1 MTTTSQQNVVLNEQ
15 AQNFLS
21 RDVHHL
27 FIDGQMVPAVS
38 GKTMTTISP
47 STGEALARLAAGDQS
62 DVDRA
67 VLAARKAF
75 KGQWSTWTPY
85 ERQALLTRVAQVLD
99 ERFEELVQIE
109 ATDMGAP
116 VSRLRNTKASLMKM
130 LSFFASQA
138 TSISGE
144 TLMNGI
150 PGNVTTMTL
159 KAPVGVIGGIIP
171 WNGPL
176 NGQFWIIGAVLASG
190 CTAVLKPASEA
201 SLSVLRV
208 AEILYEAGVPAG
220 VINVVTG
227 SGKAAGHALAAHPD
241 VDRIAFTGSTQTGRS
256 IIQASTVNIKKLQ
269 LELGGKSADII
280 CTDAD
285 LDKAVPGAAMG
296 VFANSGQICFAGTRV
311 LVQRPI
317 VEEFTERLLEYMKT
331 LRVGPSLDTAST
343 LGPVIS
349 QTQLDSVLSYIDLG
363 RAEGAE
369 LLSGGQRLEGEL
381 GNGYFMQPSVF
392 GGVTNEMRIAREEIF
407 GPVLSIMPFDDVEEA
422 IAIANDSDYG
432 LGGAVW
438 SQSLSTALRVVHGVH
453 TGTMWVN
460 CYGYIDP
467 LVGFSGTKLSGY
479 GYKGTAAH
487 MDTYLYTKSVYI
499 DLAGTASTP
508 APAAG
513 IEEID

>member
-1 MTTTSQQNVVLNEQ
+1 MTISQQNFALCEQ
-15 AQNFLS
+15 AQGFLS
-21 RDVHHL
+21 RDVQQL
-27 FIDGQMVPAVS
+27 VIDGQRVPAAS
-38 GKTMTTISP
+38 GQTLTTVNP
-47 STGEALARLAAGDQS
+47 STGEVLARLAAGEQA

-75 KGQWSTWTPY
+75 HGPWSTWTPY
-85 ERQALLTRVAQVLD
+85 QRQALLTRIAQVLD
-99 ERFEELVQIE
+99 EKFEELIHIE
-109 ATDMGAP
+109 AMDMGAP
-116 VSRLRNTKASLMKM
+116 VSRLRNTKPALMKM

-138 TSISGE
+138 ANISGE

-176 NGQFWIIGAVLASG
+176 NSQFWIIGAVLASG
-190 CTAVLKPASEA
+190 CTAVLKPSEDA

-208 AEILYEAGVPAG
+208 AEILHEAGTPAG
-220 VINVVTG
+220 VVNVVTG
-227 SGKAAGHALAAHPD
+227 LGKEAGHALAAHPD
-241 VDRIAFTGSTQTGRS
+241 VDRIAFTGSTETGRR
-256 IIQASTVNIKKLQ
+256 IIEASTVNIKKLQ
-269 LELGGKSADII
+269 LELGGKSADIV
-280 CTDAD
+280 CADAD

-317 VEEFTERLLEYMKT
+317 VDEFTERLLAFMKT
-331 LRVGPSLDTAST
+331 LRVGHSLDAAAT

-349 QTQLDSVLSYIDLG
+349 QPQLDKVLSYIDVG
-363 RAEGAE
+363 RDEGAE
-369 LLSGGQRLEGEL
+369 LLCGGQRLEGEL
-381 GNGYFMQPSVF
+381 ENGYFLEPSVF

-407 GPVLSIMPFDDVEEA
+407 GPVLSILPFDDVDEA
-422 IAIANDSDYG
+422 IAIANDSEYG

-438 SQSLSTALRVVHGVH
+438 SQNLSSALRVVHGVH

-467 LVGFSGTKLSGY
+467 LVGFGGTRLSGY
-479 GYKGTAAH
+479 GSKGSAAH
-487 MDTYLYTKSVYI
+487 MDTYLYSKSVYI
-499 DLAGTASTP
+499 EL
-508 APAAG
+508 
-513 IEEID
+513 

>member
-1 MTTTSQQNVVLNEQ
+1 MTTTQQNFALFEQ
-15 AQNFLS
+15 AQGFLS
-21 RDVHHL
+21 RDAHQL
-27 FIDGQMVPAVS
+27 LIDGERVPAVS
-38 GKTMTTISP
+38 GKTLTTANP
-47 STGEALARLAAGDQS
+47 STGEVLARLAAGDQA

-67 VLAARKAF
+67 VFAARKAF
-75 KGQWSTWTPY
+75 NGQWSSWTPY
-85 ERQALLTRVAQVLD
+85 ERQALLTRIGQVLD
-99 ERFEELVQIE
+99 ERFEELIQIE
-109 ATDMGAP
+109 ALDMGAP
-116 VSRLRNTKASLMKM
+116 VSRLRNTKPALLKM
-130 LSFFASQA
+130 VSFFASQA
-138 TSISGE
+138 AGISGE

-190 CTAVLKPASEA
+190 CTAVLKPSEDA

-208 AEILYEAGVPAG
+208 AEILHEAGVPAG

-227 SGKAAGHALAAHPD
+227 LGKEAGHALAAHPD

-256 IIQASTVNIKKLQ
+256 IIEASTANIKKLQ
-269 LELGGKSADII
+269 LELGGKSADIV
-280 CTDAD
+280 CADAD

-317 VEEFTERLLEYMKT
+317 VDEFTERLLAFIDT
-331 LRVGPSLDTAST
+331 LRVGHSLDDAAT

-349 QTQLDSVLSYIDLG
+349 QPQLDKVLSYIDVG
-363 RAEGAE
+363 RNDGAE
-369 LLSGGQRLEGEL
+369 LLCGGRRLDGEL
-381 GNGYFMQPSVF
+381 GNGYFVQPSVF
-392 GGVTNEMRIAREEIF
+392 AGVTNEMRIAREEIF
-407 GPVLSIMPFDDVEEA
+407 GPVLSILPFDDVDEA
-422 IAIANDSDYG
+422 IAIANDSEYG

-438 SQSLSTALRVVHGVH
+438 SQNLSTALRVVHGVH

-460 CYGYIDP
+460 CYGHIDP
-467 LVGFSGTKLSGY
+467 LVGFGGTKMSGY
-479 GYKGTAAH
+479 GSKGSAAQ

-499 DLAGTASTP
+499 EL
-508 APAAG
+508 
-513 IEEID
+513 